1 MIIEC
6 FVALTLSLNLCESS
20 VLCRNCGR
28 ELADPFYLR
37 TKHLSPEFIERRNKT
52 QLFGATHPVSIERLK
67 NPAGVEFEVVSF
79 QKAGKLNL
87 LVHFLPFS
95 LNCYY
100 KQVLKPFGQRG
111 A

>member
-6 FVALTLSLNLCESS
+6 LLALTLSLNLCESVQNS

-67 NPAGVEFEVVSF
+67 NPAGVEFEVVGF
-79 QKAGKLNL
+79 QKAGIMAHCTSTK
-87 LVHFLPFS
+87 HWFLIRS
-95 LNCYY
+95 DSY
-100 KQVLKPFGQRG
+100 
-111 A
+111 

>member
-95 LNCYY
+95 LNC
-100 KQVLKPFGQRG
+100 
-111 A
+111 